1 MSDLDKQSATP
12 LPSREAIKTMGH
24 SLVTSWERQEQE
36 TAILE
41 AYAEGRLVDREAI
54 DREWVY
60 GWIEAA
66 FGEFLVG
73 AKEHDTEH
81 AKLAE
86 LQAAFGDTE

>member
-1 MSDLDKQSATP
+1 MSG
-12 LPSREAIKTMGH
+12 LPSREKWNIPH
-24 SLVTSWERQEQE
+24 SPE
-36 TAILE
+36 TAWDIAGEMSGKERRLL
-41 AYAEGRLVDREAI
+41 AARWLEGRLVDREAI

-73 AKEHDTEH
+73 AKEHDKEY

-86 LQAAFGDTE
+86 LQAAFGDTV